1 LSNIILS
8 LCLTIQIQLKII
20 IYLMW
25 INLGKYSLKKLYDE
39 PVRKEYRKLQVDSMP
54 VVESFE
60 RLDYLQLLKE
70 YFAEHGKPLKP
81 VSRRKGCL
89 PVSEDIL
96 CPKCGAPHSYI
107 YRNNGKAK
115 NTQYLCKVCDF
126 TFGNSTDYLKSV
138 ALRCPHCNRVLERIK
153 KRKDF
158 NVLILLQKLK

>member
-1 LSNIILS
+1 
-8 LCLTIQIQLKII
+8 
-20 IYLMW
+20 MW

-115 NTQYLCKVCDF
+115 NTQ
-126 TFGNSTDYLKSV
+126 
-138 ALRCPHCNRVLERIK
+138 
-153 KRKDF
+153 
-158 NVLILLQKLK
+158 